1 MLSADTSVVAYGPGV
16 YLPTVRG
23 MALRPAST
31 WTPRGRH
38 VLVRRLTTS
47 ETGSSLGQRRAHFAA
62 SQGRERERGENL
74 TRGEFASESARLTLP
89 SYSRRESTSGAM
101 YAGVPTVDLGFECSS
116 DDCNQKD
123 HGGEES
129 RRQLLMSATS
139 TDTFFKQVQCVTQRK
154 RK

>member
-1 MLSADTSVVAYGPGV
+1 
-16 YLPTVRG
+16 
-23 MALRPAST
+23 
-31 WTPRGRH
+31 
-38 VLVRRLTTS
+38 
-47 ETGSSLGQRRAHFAA
+47 
-62 SQGRERERGENL
+62 
-74 TRGEFASESARLTLP
+74 
-89 SYSRRESTSGAM
+89 M

-154 RK
+154 RKWTGSIGRQRSILGWAAEQSKQSWKGGRRLLTESPSAFRRRKNRGGRTDLGVTEVADLEARRRAAVQQRVLQLQVSVADLLQIHKKKK